1 MLPNIPQLKLG
12 DILRYHPSDI
22 LLLSNHTSTTISL
35 YSKFNSRW
43 EKILWLLQKN
53 RLKYLFV
60 HKVVPENTK
69 KKTSQPAKSKL
80 FVNTAK
86 YLKDNQHNSH
96 YFFQKYACIFVLRHY
111 LFLETHSFH
120 KLSSH
125 KTICTLEQ
133 AISAVK
139 ISVHIFA
146 PNKGYCLFRNVK
158 Q

>member
-1 MLPNIPQLKLG
+1 MREHFMIVTKEQ
-12 DILRYHPSDI
+12 
-22 LLLSNHTSTTISL
+22 
-35 YSKFNSRW
+35 
-43 EKILWLLQKN
+43 
-53 RLKYLFV
+53 KYLFV

-80 FVNTAK
+80 FVTTAK

-96 YFFQKYACIFVLRHY
+96 YFFQKYACIFVLGHY

>member
-43 EKILWLLQKN
+43 ENILWLLQKN
-53 RLKYLFV
+53 RNICLFIKLYQKTLKRKHPNQQRVSYLLTLQ
-60 HKVVPENTK
+60 NTWRII
-69 KKTSQPAKSKL
+69 
-80 FVNTAK
+80 NTMAT
-86 YLKDNQHNSH
+86 D
-96 YFFQKYACIFVLRHY
+96 YFFQKYAYIFVLRHY